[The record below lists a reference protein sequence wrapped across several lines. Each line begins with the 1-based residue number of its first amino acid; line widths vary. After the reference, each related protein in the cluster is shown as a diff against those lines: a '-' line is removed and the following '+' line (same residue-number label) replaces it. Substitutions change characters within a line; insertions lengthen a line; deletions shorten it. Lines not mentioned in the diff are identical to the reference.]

1 MIFLVMIPKTQ
12 ATNPQT
18 DKWHFIKL
26 NSFFTERKKLRECS
40 VNLWNG
46 RKYFHT
52 VHLIGDWYPKYIRNS
67 QNWNGKIKTTTKK
80 IQTSEKWTKGLKRY
94 FSKED
99 TKMASRFGGSI
110 LKLYSYRKIKV
121 YVWEVHSD
129 HGLSWPKVGIMQN
142 IDVGSLSIHWWIPHQ
157 PFPIECPRK
166 GIDSLLSCVP
176 V

>member
-1 MIFLVMIPKTQ
+1 MKRQLMKWEKIFPHRTSDRWLIFKIYKKFTKL
-12 ATNPQT
+12 
-18 DKWHFIKL
+18 KWK
-26 NSFFTERKKLRECS
+26 NKNK
-40 VNLWNG
+40 
-46 RKYFHT
+46 
-52 VHLIGDWYPKYIRNS
+52 
-67 QNWNGKIKTTTKK
+67 KK

-99 TKMASRFGGSI
+99 TQMASRFGGSI

-142 IDVGSLSIHWWIPHQ
+142 IDVGSLSTHWWIPHQ
-157 PFPIECPRK
+157 PFPIEYPRK